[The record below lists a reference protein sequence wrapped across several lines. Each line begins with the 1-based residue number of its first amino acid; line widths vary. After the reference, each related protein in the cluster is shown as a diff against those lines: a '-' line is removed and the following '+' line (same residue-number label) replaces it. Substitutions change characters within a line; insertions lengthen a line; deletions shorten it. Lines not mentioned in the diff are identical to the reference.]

1 MKGNHRHE
9 IDGLWLQQAPAF
21 KAAVMPRQAP
31 SLPLL
36 SKALNSL
43 SANAENESLILLL
56 SGHL

>member
-9 IDGLWLQQAPAF
+9 IDGLWLQQASAF
-21 KAAVMPRQAP
+21 KAAVMSRQAP

-36 SKALNSL
+36 SKALNTL

-56 SGHL
+56 FGHL